1 MYKDYYHLQS
11 EPFSTHPNTNT
22 FFISDTHKDAWYYL
36 LFGIDTHEPFLVLT
50 GEYGMGK
57 TLLCL
62 RLMKVLK
69 EKGTPWVEYIP
80 TTNEGFGGILRRM
93 ASNMGITPIPED
105 EEILQEM
112 IYDRFRADIKHR
124 RFYLVIDDAH
134 ELDKTILTKL
144 KFLST
149 FSHNEFFPII
159 MVFVGHPSFLQD
171 MRSPALSSL
180 NQRIKRRYHLA
191 AFSFEDTKNYIY
203 FRLLKAGA
211 TGIPAFPDETIQK
224 IFQYSGG
231 IPRLINNICDT
242 CMLIG
247 ASNHL
252 ATITPATVDN
262 AENLVHGT
270 LSEAEL
276 EIINSGDPPPELEEP
291 AVDCS
296 EEIINADL
304 NEQGSEHS
312 TSANADEYEKAVP
325 PSPTTFANVD
335 EYEKAVPPSPP
346 TFANVDEY
354 EKAVPPPQGAVLIKK
369 RTLINILWMSAA
381 AILLILFGALLA
393 KFFINYDK
401 GLNISSPGSLT
412 LSPKFPVQTNVT
424 GSEIPA
430 LREEIANK
438 SAPEKTSS
446 SLPTDTNAS
455 WPVEREP
462 SAAPK
467 ADFPVENSEPTAFF
481 PFSLRSSS
489 YQREEL
495 AFKELAEI
503 RKIGLTPYLVKVDL
517 GDMGSLWRIYIGFY
531 ANEEEAVKIKTNYKL
546 ANAVVQKTEFACLVG
561 DYSNDSEI
569 LGVFDKLKKSGY
581 FPYAI
586 QKGRN
591 HFQLYL
597 GAYEGKTEAESLQ
610 ERLQRNGIKTQ
621 VVKR

>member
-270 LSEAEL
+270 LTETEL
-276 EIINSGDPPPELEEP
+276 EIINSGDAPPPNLK
-291 AVDCS
+291 
-296 EEIINADL
+296 N
-304 NEQGSEHS
+304 Q
-312 TSANADEYEKAVP
+312 
-325 PSPTTFANVD
+325 
-335 EYEKAVPPSPP
+335 
-346 TFANVDEY
+346 
-354 EKAVPPPQGAVLIKK
+354 QLI
-369 RTLINILWMSAA
+369 
-381 AILLILFGALLA
+381 
-393 KFFINYDK
+393 
-401 GLNISSPGSLT
+401 
-412 LSPKFPVQTNVT
+412 
-424 GSEIPA
+424 
-430 LREEIANK
+430 
-438 SAPEKTSS
+438 
-446 SLPTDTNAS
+446 
-455 WPVEREP
+455 
-462 SAAPK
+462 
-467 ADFPVENSEPTAFF
+467 
-481 PFSLRSSS
+481 
-489 YQREEL
+489 
-495 AFKELAEI
+495 
-503 RKIGLTPYLVKVDL
+503 
-517 GDMGSLWRIYIGFY
+517 
-531 ANEEEAVKIKTNYKL
+531 
-546 ANAVVQKTEFACLVG
+546 VQKR
-561 DYSNDSEI
+561 S
-569 LGVFDKLKKSGY
+569 
-581 FPYAI
+581 
-586 QKGRN
+586 
-591 HFQLYL
+591 
-597 GAYEGKTEAESLQ
+597 
-610 ERLQRNGIKTQ
+610 
-621 VVKR
+621 